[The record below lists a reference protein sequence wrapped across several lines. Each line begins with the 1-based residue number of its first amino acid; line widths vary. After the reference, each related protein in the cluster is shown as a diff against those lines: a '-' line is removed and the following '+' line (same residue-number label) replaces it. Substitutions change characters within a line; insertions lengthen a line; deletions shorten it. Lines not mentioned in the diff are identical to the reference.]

1 MAFTRHISNSVYTSD
16 ALNASIDAF
25 FLYCSISVENQSETA
40 LSVSVLVRPEYQ
52 FQAKE
57 ITLEFWNY
65 FLDLS
70 CQQKLEKV

>member
-1 MAFTRHISNSVYTSD
+1 MVFTRLINNSIYTLD

-25 FLYCSISVENQSETA
+25 QSYCSVSVEYRSETA
-40 LSVSVLVRPEYQ
+40 ISVSVSVLPEFQ
-52 FQAKE
+52 LQAKE

-65 FLDLS
+65 CLDLS